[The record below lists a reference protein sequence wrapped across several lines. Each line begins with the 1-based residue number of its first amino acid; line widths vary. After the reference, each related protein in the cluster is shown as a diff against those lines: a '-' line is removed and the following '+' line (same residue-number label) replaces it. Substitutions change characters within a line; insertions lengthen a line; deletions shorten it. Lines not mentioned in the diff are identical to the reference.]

1 MKNRKIFILIPIVVI
16 SVITFGFVDNYY
28 FKINKAFEVFGGIFR
43 IVEENYVLDV
53 DPEILIK
60 SGIEGMLN
68 TLDPYTEYY
77 DLNDQDDLEF
87 ISNASYTGLGIT
99 VSFQDSMLTIAS
111 LRDGYS
117 AKKNGIR
124 IGDRIYKIN
133 GTVVLNKSVDELRDY
148 TKGEPG
154 SKVNFTVLR
163 DGVNDT
169 ISYNLI
175 RENVKLDNISFS
187 GMLNDSIGIIK
198 LDRFTRTSA
207 GDVKSAINNLKNL
220 YNLKALILDLRDNP
234 GGLMDASI
242 SICEIFLPKG
252 SLIVTTKG
260 KNNIDVVD
268 YKSNQNPSEP
278 NLPLAVLINERSASA
293 SEIVAGAVQDIDR
306 GVIIGRRSYGKGLV
320 QSVFEV
326 PYKGSIKMT
335 TAKYYTPSGRCI
347 QRITFAEKYNKHG
360 ITESPDTNKYFTKN
374 GRLVNEFTGIQPDSL
389 VEYKEETSSISNLIK
404 QNIIFNFVNV
414 LTSTWDTIPKNFKVN
429 DAIYSD
435 FEKYITKNEYEYKTD
450 LIQSLNFLQKM
461 IENKNYSQKL
471 TQTLSELKRLSETE
485 ELKMLS
491 HNKKEIIEYI
501 ESEILSR
508 FLTEKQQFELAYKKD
523 KFSAIAI
530 NVMTSGK
537 YNLILANKDSF
548 PNKEN

>member
-1 MKNRKIFILIPIVVI
+1 MKSRKIFYLIPVVI
-16 SVITFGFVDNYY
+16 ISFMTIGFVDNYY

-43 IVEENYVLDV
+43 IVAESYVLDV
-53 DPEILIK
+53 DPEILVK
-60 SGIEGMLN
+60 SGIEGMLSS
-68 TLDPYTEYY
+68 LDPYTEYY
-77 DLNDQDDLEF
+77 DLEDQDDLEF

-99 VSFQDSMLTIAS
+99 VSYQDSMLTIAS

-117 AKKNGIR
+117 AKNNGIR
-124 IGDRIYKIN
+124 VGDRIYMIN
-133 GTVVLNKSVDELRDY
+133 GTVVLNKSVDELRFY

-154 SKVNFTVLR
+154 SKVNVSILR
-163 DGVNDT
+163 DGVKDT
-169 ISYNLI
+169 IAYNLT
-175 RENVKLDNISFS
+175 RENVKLDNISYS
-187 GMLNDSIGIIK
+187 GMLNDSIGVIK
-198 LDRFTRTSA
+198 LDRFTKTSA
-207 GDVKSAINNLKNL
+207 GDVKNALNNLKNMFK
-220 YNLKALILDLRDNP
+220 LKALILDLRDNP

-252 SLIVTTKG
+252 SIIVTTKG
-260 KNNIDVVD
+260 KNSKDVMD
-268 YKSNQNPSEP
+268 YKSVQDPTEP
-278 NLPLAVLINERSASA
+278 ALPLAVLINERSASA
-293 SEIVAGAVQDIDR
+293 SEIVAGAVQDNDR

-347 QRITFAEKYNKHG
+347 QRIAFAEKYNQKG
-360 ITESPDTNKYFTKN
+360 ITEAPDTNKFYTKN
-374 GRLVNEFTGIQPDSL
+374 GRVVNEFTGIQPDSL
-389 VEYKEETSSISNLIK
+389 VDYKEEISSITDLIK

-429 DAIYSD
+429 DADYAD
-435 FEKYITKNEYEYKTD
+435 FEKYITNHDYEYKTD
-450 LIQSLNFLQKM
+450 LIQSIDFIQKM
-461 IENKNYSQKL
+461 VEKKNYSQKL
-471 TQTLSELKRLSETE
+471 NQSLNDLKHLSETE

-491 HNKKEIIEYI
+491 QNKKEIIEYI

-508 FLTEKQQFELAYKKD
+508 FLTEKQLFEIAYKKD
-523 KFSAIAI
+523 KFSSVAI
-530 NVMTSGK
+530 NVLTSSK